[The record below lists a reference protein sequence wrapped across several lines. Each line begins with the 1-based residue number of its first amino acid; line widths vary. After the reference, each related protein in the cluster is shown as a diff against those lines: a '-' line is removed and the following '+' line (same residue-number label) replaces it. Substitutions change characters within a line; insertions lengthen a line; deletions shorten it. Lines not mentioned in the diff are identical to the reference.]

1 MEEQKEVVIKK
12 KKIWPFILIG
22 IIFVIA
28 CSAMFVLI
36 GRSTAKADAVQ
47 QKLELGHKYLDELDY
62 EQALASYMGVLDIEP
77 RSVDAYMGVINKY
90 ISMGDLENA
99 LLFAQEGYSN
109 TQDEVFSQKMEEINA
124 LKDAALQLEEQSRQE
139 NEETGSQFQEINGV
153 REEIYDTF
161 HTVVG
166 ENEIMVEAEN
176 LHVTINRATGEIVAT
191 VSGLSLQ
198 DSYHVNRTGTPK
210 SYVEYEWEIYLS
222 DGVNHYSMGTCY
234 SVEEENK
241 DNTILLTDM
250 EHRIVCGNVER
261 LDLEPSVEMGKMTH
275 TGDSM
280 TWKFVLPEGN
290 SINFEDIRICQVHI
304 LNSYEFELSESR
316 FYVPE

>member
-12 KKIWPFILIG
+12 KKVWPFILIG

-77 RSVDAYMGVINKY
+77 RSVDAYMGVINTY

-99 LLFAQEGYSN
+99 LLFAQVGYSN

-139 NEETGSQFQEINGV
+139 NMETGSQFQEINGV
-153 REEIYDTF
+153 QEEIYDTF
-161 HTVVG
+161 QTVDDA
-166 ENEIMVEAEN
+166 NEIKVEAEN
-176 LHVTINRATGEIVAT
+176 LYVAINRVTGEIVAT
-191 VSGLSLQ
+191 AYGLSLQ
-198 DSYHVNRTGTPK
+198 DSYHVNRTGNTMG
-210 SYVEYEWEIYLS
+210 SWEYGWEFYIS
-222 DGVNHYSMGTCY
+222 DGINCYSMSTHY
-234 SVEEENK
+234 YVEEENK

-250 EHRIVCGNVER
+250 RKDIICW
-261 LDLEPSVEMGKMTH
+261 DTEMTSGSTIGTGKMTYS
-275 TGDSM
+275 GDSM
-280 TWKFVLPEGN
+280 TWTFVLPEGYSLN
-290 SINFEDIRICQVHI
+290 YEDIRMYRVRI
-304 LNSYEFELSESR
+304 LDEYEFNLNESR
-316 FYVPE
+316 LYVPE